1 MLERLK
7 AAAADAVV
15 IGVKWAII
23 AALVLYAVS
32 LTLGDYLIVRQRAYN
47 GQLAY
52 EAIEAARQQQPVPRL
67 PQAQAEEEKP
77 SGEAR

>member
-7 AAAADAVV
+7 AAVADAVV

-52 EAIEAARQQQPVPRL
+52 EAIAAARQQQPTSQP
-67 PQAQAEEEKP
+67 PQVQEEQEIP